1 MKNIEINLGGLILR
15 TLDSSDNLNNYLYWM
30 SHPENNEYILSA
42 KKSYSLTDLQDFIE
56 SCNLSPN
63 IILLGIFD
71 KENHAHIGNIKYE
84 NIDLAKKCAE
94 MGILIGEKNYRGRGI
109 AGNVIQESAK
119 WLNVNLG
126 LQKIFLGVDQN
137 HLAAVRMYSKIGFI
151 PENNQLQNGI
161 KMRWDLN
168 VK

>member
-1 MKNIEINLGGLILR
+1 MKNIEINLNDLILR
-15 TLDSSDNLNNYLYWM
+15 TLDLSDNLNNYLYWM

-63 IILLGIFD
+63 TILLGIFD
-71 KENHAHIGNIKYE
+71 TENHAHIGNIKYE
-84 NIDLAKKCAE
+84 NIDLANKSAD

-109 AGNVIQESAK
+109 AKNVIEESVK

-126 LQKIFLGVDQN
+126 LQTIFLGVDQN
-137 HLAAVRMYSKIGFI
+137 HSAAIKIYSKIGFT

>member
-1 MKNIEINLGGLILR
+1 MKNIEINFGDLTLR

-30 SHPENNEYILSA
+30 SHPENNEYILST

-56 SCNLSPN
+56 SCNLSPS

-119 WLNVNLG
+119 WLNVNLS
-126 LQKIFLGVDQN
+126 LQTIFLGVDQN
-137 HLAAVRMYSKIGFI
+137 HSAAVRMYSKIGFI